1 LGLARD
7 GADAFERAILMR
19 SVLISLVAILCA
31 GVLSV
36 AHAERRMFIIAND
49 ADGYG
54 VDRCLAS
61 GDKCGAAAA
70 NAYCKSHQYAA
81 AASFSKV
88 DRDEIT
94 GAIPSSVNGGCR
106 DNKCDDFV
114 AIVCT
119 R

>member
-1 LGLARD
+1 MRTVLLGGLLGLVTVLGVA
-7 GADAFERAILMR
+7 GAQA
-19 SVLISLVAILCA
+19 
-31 GVLSV
+31 
-36 AHAERRMFIIAND
+36 AERKMFIIAND

-54 VDRCLAS
+54 IDRCLATS
-61 GDKCGAAAA
+61 AKCGTAAA
-70 NAYCKSHQYAA
+70 NSYCKSHDFAE

-94 GAIPSSVNGGCR
+94 GSIPAGGSGGCKGPTC
-106 DNKCDDFV
+106 NDFV